1 MRWCMPYSGLPRKLR
16 RRHQVRTSK
25 RVRFTRPSRAVGGRE
40 DNAMYQSEIIQGES
54 VNQGISLRSINKQLR
69 RIGLILVISYQ
80 FSADN
85 PSPRDVRFQLKRHE
99 RDNEN

>member
-1 MRWCMPYSGLPRKLR
+1 M
-16 RRHQVRTSK
+16 
-25 RVRFTRPSRAVGGRE
+25 RPSRAVYGRK
-40 DNAMYQSEIIQGES
+40 DNTMSQSETIQGES

-99 RDNEN
+99 RDNENKT